1 MEEIK
6 NTKQLT
12 CFLIEQ
18 MIKLDNGKITTDIA
32 LAQAQMAK
40 LAFELFENEKN
51 EIDYLQDVKQLKL
64 PSFST
69 RVLNVMKGNNINT
82 IGDLLDNEENITKLN
97 LRNLGKHSAGEL
109 LLYITH
115 IKNTLEINN
124 LNQ

>member
-69 RVLNVMKGNNINT
+69 RALNVMKGNNINT

>member
-64 PSFST
+64 PSLST
-69 RVLNVMKGNNINT
+69 RALNVMKGNNINT